1 MLEFDCQSQ
10 EDDKGKEKTIK
21 GGVVK
26 VCCSE
31 ENIIALMR
39 DNSVRIWK
47 RETGY
52 LSNIIEMV
60 CKNMRTNLI
69 NFLILSLLIGW
80 LHS

>member
-1 MLEFDCQSQ
+1 MFEFDCRSQ
-10 EDDKGKEKTIK
+10 DDKEEKTIK

-39 DNSVRIWK
+39 DSSVRIWK

-60 CKNMRTNLI
+60 SKNWPTNLI
-69 NFLILSLLIGW
+69 RFLIFVFIVRVATLMI
-80 LHS
+80 